1 MNHAP
6 ITFSSS
12 NPTAANRAP
21 LITFRHGV
29 WVLGSRMNK
38 YRNSSTSVKMATTSA
53 STLTRNPAAVEPS
66 SPRMLSTLS
75 VTAVAALDTASETAR
90 VSPSPARMR
99 MSASFFLMKLPAL
112 TFWCQTERIA
122 SRSASTAP
130 SPASSSPTRPRMPAP
145 ALALAIWSMSM
156 PFEPPIAGGA
166 LIPGVGPDQV
176 IEERTLRARCLD
188 GYGGLVLQAR
198 DIRHGLVITPWPGH
212 SHAIDQ

>member
-6 ITFSSS
+6 ITFSTS

-29 WVLGSRMNK
+29 WDLGSRMNK

-66 SPRMLSTLS
+66 SPRMLSTLP

-112 TFWCQTERIA
+112 TCLLYTSDAADEED
-122 SRSASTAP
+122 SVD
-130 SPASSSPTRPRMPAP
+130 
-145 ALALAIWSMSM
+145 L
-156 PFEPPIAGGA
+156 GG
-166 LIPGVGPDQV
+166 
-176 IEERTLRARCLD
+176 
-188 GYGGLVLQAR
+188 
-198 DIRHGLVITPWPGH
+198 
-212 SHAIDQ
+212 